1 MKLKYPG
8 PFEVDIPAIGVVG
21 LEPGAEIDVP
31 DEAIAESLLRQGYEP
46 VDEEAELLLVKINT
60 PEPEPEPDPNPE
72 DLNPA
77 LTSGAKPK
85 GGK

>member
-21 LEPGAEIDVP
+21 LKPGAEIDVP

-46 VDEEAELLLVKINT
+46 VDKEAKDLLKKINT
-60 PEPEPEPDPNPE
+60 PEPTVVPDPPQE
-72 DLNPA
+72 A
-77 LTSGAKPK
+77 
-85 GGK
+85 